1 MIWHIQSGCANTT
14 LCLQHSSE
22 SHKGNLDVI
31 VPVSLAPELK
41 THLPPPALKQCD
53 SYRCV
58 HRVHPSPYRHCFRRT
73 VPWVHQEIQP
83 WYFSRG
89 SDTTYG
95 NGLSFVCCSDN
106 QNLQNSG
113 TPLQY
118 QWQRSYCGV
127 TLPAGQ
133 AKWTSPKFLLPTPN
147 RSFHLHPRSLTVPLP
162 SGESFHPVIPE
173 SSMALCGQK
182 SKTAHNRNKFHAL
195 PPAP

>member
-95 NGLSFVCCSDN
+95 NGLSLS
-106 QNLQNSG
+106 
-113 TPLQY
+113 
-118 QWQRSYCGV
+118 
-127 TLPAGQ
+127 A
-133 AKWTSPKFLLPTPN
+133 
-147 RSFHLHPRSLTVPLP
+147 VPIIKI
-162 SGESFHPVIPE
+162 F
-173 SSMALCGQK
+173 
-182 SKTAHNRNKFHAL
+182 KTAELLCSINDSVHIVVWHCLRDKPSEQVRNFFFRHITEVFIYT
-195 PPAP
+195 PVH